1 MNDFDD
7 PSSNSGSSSKFFVT
21 LSRKYQ
27 ALLDYSTPHVAYRW
41 VFTAILL
48 LIFMCRVIIYQG
60 FYIVTYALGIYYLN
74 MLIAFLTPKID
85 PAIYDFEDEGPS
97 LPTSANEE
105 FRPFIR
111 RLPEFKF
118 WYSSTIATLISLI
131 CTFFEFCNIP
141 VFWPILLLYFIILFC
156 ITMKRQIRHMI
167 KYRYLP
173 WTRGK
178 TRYTGKEDT
187 GKVYI
192 NNSSSTAPLI
202 NAAIPPAVFQPI
214 SNNNNNSSNSNIKI
228 IPTD

>member
-1 MNDFDD
+1 MNDFDE
-7 PSSNSGSSSKFFVT
+7 PLSSSSGSTSKFFIT

-27 ALLDYSTPHVAYRW
+27 NLLDYSTPHVAYRW
-41 VFTAILL
+41 VFTTVLL
-48 LIFMCRVIIYQG
+48 LIFLCRVIIYQG

-85 PAIYDFEDEGPS
+85 PAVYDFEGNMKDHRCPH
-97 LPTSANEE
+97 
-105 FRPFIR
+105 RPMKNFGHSFDI
-111 RLPEFKF
+111 LL
-118 WYSSTIATLISLI
+118 YSSTIATLISLI

-192 NNSSSTAPLI
+192 
-202 NAAIPPAVFQPI
+202 
-214 SNNNNNSSNSNIKI
+214 K
-228 IPTD
+228 

>member
-1 MNDFDD
+1 MAF
-7 PSSNSGSSSKFFVT
+7 
-21 LSRKYQ
+21 
-27 ALLDYSTPHVAYRW
+27 
-41 VFTAILL
+41 LL
-48 LIFMCRVIIYQG
+48 LVFMFRVIYYQG

-85 PAIYDFEDEGPS
+85 PAIYDFEEDEGPS

-141 VFWPILLLYFIILFC
+141 VFWPILLLYFIILFG

-173 WTRGK
+173 WTHGK
-178 TRYTGKEDT
+178 TKYSGKEDT
-187 GKVYI
+187 GKVYS
-192 NNSSSTAPLI
+192 NLSTAPLI
-202 NAAIPPAVFQPI
+202 NTTTSASINTAPV
-214 SNNNNNSSNSNIKI
+214 
-228 IPTD
+228 TG

>member
-7 PSSNSGSSSKFFVT
+7 PLLSPSSSSSSSSTSKFFIT

-27 ALLDYSTPHVAYRW
+27 GLLDYSTPHIAYRW
-41 VFTAILL
+41 IFTTVLL

-60 FYIVTYALGIYYLN
+60 FYIITYALGIYYLN

-85 PAIYDFEDEGPS
+85 PAVYDFEDEGPS

-141 VFWPILLLYFIILFC
+141 
-156 ITMKRQIRHMI
+156 HMI

-192 NNSSSTAPLI
+192 
-202 NAAIPPAVFQPI
+202 
-214 SNNNNNSSNSNIKI
+214 K
-228 IPTD
+228 